1 MSKRKAPGWAG
12 IPEGAALSLGLY
24 ILLQCLLALLTVQ
37 DMLDPATALRL
48 QIGSAA
54 LAALCG
60 GILSAH
66 GTGMGA
72 LPAAMA
78 GAASFAVLIVLGGLL
93 ICDGLVWST
102 RGIALLAAAL
112 AGGLAAG
119 LLCGRRGGK
128 RRKKPAARTGRARG
142 RA

>member
-24 ILLQCLLALLTVQ
+24 ILLHCLLALLTVQ
-37 DMLDPATALRL
+37 DMLDPAAALRL

-60 GILSAH
+60 GILSACR
-66 GTGMGA
+66 TGVGA
-72 LPAAMA
+72 LPAALA

-102 RGIALLAAAL
+102 RGIALLAAAM

-142 RA
+142 RV

>member
-37 DMLDPATALRL
+37 DMLDPAAALRL

-60 GILSAH
+60 GILSACR
-66 GTGMGA
+66 TGAGA
-72 LPAAMA
+72 LPAALA
-78 GAASFAVLIVLGGLL
+78 GAACFAVLIVLGGLL

-102 RGIALLAAAL
+102 RGIALLAAAM

-119 LLCGRRGGK
+119 LLCDRRGGK